1 MSFHLKKIKKGKLG
15 ELSKIQEE
23 WEEFQDGVEQ
33 KSPILML
40 CELADLIG
48 AIEAYT
54 LNKHNITLD
63 DIIKMKKATKRAFE
77 SGSRK

>member
-1 MSFHLKKIKKGKLG
+1 
-15 ELSKIQEE
+15 
-23 WEEFQDGVEQ
+23 
-33 KSPILML
+33 ML

-63 DIIKMKKATKRAFE
+63 DVIKMKKATKRAFE